1 MKCAELFGY
10 EAICGKEPEYGVLIA
25 QGLTAKRFTPEEA
38 RNQKNQQERRQK
50 RKKSPGRSLVA
61 HKRFARSLGSLNEVN
76 LTGTRITPGSP
87 YFRWAEI
94 NDAKIQIAL

>member
-1 MKCAELFGY
+1 MKCADLFGY

-61 HKRFARSLGSLNEVN
+61 HKRFARSLNEID
-76 LTGTRITPGSP
+76 LTRSHITPGSA

-94 NDAKIQIAL
+94 NDAKVQIAL